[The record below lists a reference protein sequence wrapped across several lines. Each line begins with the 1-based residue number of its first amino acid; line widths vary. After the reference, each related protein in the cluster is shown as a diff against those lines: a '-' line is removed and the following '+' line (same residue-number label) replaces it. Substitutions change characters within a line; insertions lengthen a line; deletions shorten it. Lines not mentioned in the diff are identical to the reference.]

1 MRLICDV
8 GEDYVFAMCANSLPR
23 RPVGFTI
30 WELATVMAVVAA
42 LLAAGAPGFARLR
55 AAAGVTTNADRLM
68 GAMHFARSQ
77 AILTGRPFVVC
88 LSADLASC
96 VGRGAQSGRAWIVF
110 ENAHAEFTPVRDAYE
125 PIVRQHQLGRPT
137 EIHASRGA
145 VTFWPTARA
154 GTTSTFEVC
163 SRLPGVASR
172 AVIVSQTGRPRLR
185 VGLPRGTRSRCPP

>member
-8 GEDYVFAMCANSLPR
+8 RGMHPPTMPVASLPH
-23 RPVGFTI
+23 RPSGFTL
-30 WELATVMAVVAA
+30 WELATVMTVVAI
-42 LLAAGAPGFARLR
+42 LLAAGTPGFVKLS
-55 AAAGVTTNADRLM
+55 AAAGVTSNADRLM

-88 LSADLASC
+88 LSRDLASC

-110 ENAHAEFTPVRDAYE
+110 ENARAEFSPVRDADE
-125 PIVRQHQLGRPT
+125 PILRRHRLDRPT
-137 EIHASRGA
+137 EIHASRAA
-145 VTFWPTARA
+145 VTFWPTSRA

-163 SRLPGVASR
+163 SQVPGVASR

-185 VGLPRGTRSRCPP
+185 TTLPRGTRSRCAP